1 MTVRKE
7 PLIRVDNLSK
17 DFDVGRS
24 FLTKGKKLRAVDGVS
39 FEIYKGET
47 LGLVGESGCGKSTLG
62 RCILRLAEPS
72 FGEIFYKDT
81 NLCGLDKEEM
91 RKMRDRLQ
99 IVFQD
104 PYASLNPRMTVMEI
118 IRAPL
123 DVYKTGTRK
132 DREEKVLSTAKIV
145 GLMEDSMYKYPH
157 EFSGGQ
163 RQRIVI
169 ARALILNPEFIVCDE
184 PVSAL
189 DVSIRSQ
196 VLNLLADIQQ
206 KYNLSYLFISH
217 DLSVVKHV
225 SDRVAVMYLG
235 SIVELADKKE
245 LFQNPL
251 HPYTQAL
258 MSAIPVADVNVHRE
272 QIYLEGDVPSP
283 LDPPAGCRFHTRCR
297 YAKERCRQERPPL
310 VSDENGHYTACF
322 LQESRKKQKTS
333 SNGEPLPDSPAD
345 EKGED
350 I

>member
-1 MTVRKE
+1 MTDLKE
-7 PLIRVDNLSK
+7 PLIRVDKLSK
-17 DFDVGRS
+17 DFDVGKG
-24 FLTKGKKLRAVDGVS
+24 FLTKGKKLRAVDGVT
-39 FEIYKGET
+39 FDIYRGET

-62 RCILRLAEPS
+62 RCILRLTEPTS
-72 FGEIFYKDT
+72 GEIYYKDT
-81 NLCGLDKEEM
+81 DLNRLDKEEM
-91 RKMRDRLQ
+91 RKIREKLQ

-132 DREEKVLSTAKIV
+132 EREEKVLDTAKVV
-145 GLMEDSMYKYPH
+145 GLREDSMYKYPH

-196 VLNLLADIQQ
+196 VLNLLADIQR

-235 SIVELADKKE
+235 SIVEMADKNE

-272 QIYLEGDVPSP
+272 QICLEGDVPSP
-283 LDPPAGCRFHTRCR
+283 LDPPAGCRFHTRCM
-297 YAKERCRQERPPL
+297 YVKDRCRKERPPL
-310 VSDENGHYTACF
+310 ISDGNGHYTACF
-322 LQESRKKQKTS
+322 LQDNHR
-333 SNGEPLPDSPAD
+333 
-345 EKGED
+345 
-350 I
+350 